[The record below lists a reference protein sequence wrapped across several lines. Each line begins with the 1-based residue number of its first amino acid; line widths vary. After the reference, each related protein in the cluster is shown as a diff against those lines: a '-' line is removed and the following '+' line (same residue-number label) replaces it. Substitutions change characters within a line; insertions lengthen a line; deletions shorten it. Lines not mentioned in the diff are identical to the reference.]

1 MISATV
7 TLKSMRQND
16 KPGTRL
22 AASFIADAFNAFS
35 VDPDGNMETVA
46 RYLRQAANFA
56 LDAAEPEYVHV
67 NIVESSPRIR
77 RAS

>member
-7 TLKSMRQND
+7 TLKAMRQSD
-16 KPGTRL
+16 APGTRL
-22 AASFIADAFNAFS
+22 AASFVADALNAFS

-56 LDAAEPEYVHV
+56 LDAADPANVHV
-67 NIVESSPRIR
+67 NIVETTPRIR